1 MGAKP
6 PHPDSAADAASH
18 EAALCFAAD
27 AVPGP
32 AVSSVARLAGVLHLL
47 HLLDL
52 LPSRNLPLALAVD
65 YSQ

>member
-6 PHPDSAADAASH
+6 PHPDAAADAASH

-52 LPSRNLPLALAVD
+52 LNLLPSRNLPLAF
-65 YSQ
+65 SP